1 MSSCLITKTG
11 KVVECLPGATHE
23 RTCVLTFKLSL
34 CEFLNKKAGG
44 VRVKL
49 YQDEAAI
56 EGFDFPTPKQRYKI
70 NAILRINDIFKL
82 TTSFRGGYDVK
93 NSFSRPIRSLRI

>member
-1 MSSCLITKTG
+1 MSGCLITKTG
-11 KVVECLPGATHE
+11 KVIECFAGGTHE
-23 RTCVLTFKLSL
+23 QTCRFTFGLLLPQFIS
-34 CEFLNKKAGG
+34 KKIGG

-49 YQDEAAI
+49 YQSEAVI

-93 NSFSRPIRSLRI
+93 DSFNRPIRGI